1 MNELKKM
8 AKIYTTLEPWLK
20 WWHSQCAHI
29 FGPFRVAG
37 LPGLNMS
44 EIGNVGWKHNA
55 PGKMRMVDACKSD
68 VSTMLMQ
75 EEMIQLFNCI
85 QSKSTGK
92 GPTPA
97 EKVVKERKQQMKIVQ
112 DFVKILNLPPEERRR
127 AIALEAEQANNPAY
141 FHPTIGASHRPHQRD
156 NYDVEG
162 LSSQSSIEPENAEVT
177 SPTREPE
184 NAEVTSP
191 ARQNENA
198 EVTSTAR
205 QIENEEANSTSAQDE
220 CTEVDSA
227 SAQDP
232 DVDMETPLAARLAGK
247 RGRGRGARGRGVA
260 RGRGRGCGLNTND
273 MPSTSNNTSQ
283 GCRRSLPEEHVPGS
297 ATKRC
302 KTVKINK
309 DQVIRN
315 LEMAVQILTEHNELI
330 PHTGSFYRPK
340 NLPMIIDGSNTQI
353 RKCQGCKGE
362 ITEQQKTY
370 PNNLL
375 FRKNGICTKLNEREN
390 RVMELRTN
398 HHFHLNMGCL
408 RRYDSTEEARNI
420 TMNVEV
426 FAALDE
432 RQLCMLQD
440 MGFLSHIAAKKM

>member
-1 MNELKKM
+1 
-8 AKIYTTLEPWLK
+8 
-20 WWHSQCAHI
+20 
-29 FGPFRVAG
+29 
-37 LPGLNMS
+37 
-44 EIGNVGWKHNA
+44 
-55 PGKMRMVDACKSD
+55 MVDACKSD

-75 EEMIQLFNCI
+75 EEMIQLFNCN

-112 DFVKILNLPPEERRR
+112 DFVKILNLPPEERRQ

-141 FHPTIGASHRPHQRD
+141 FHPTTGASHRPPHQRD
-156 NYDVEG
+156 NYDVQG

-177 SPTREPE
+177 SPAREPE

-191 ARQNENA
+191 TRQNENA

-205 QIENEEANSTSAQDE
+205 QIEKEEANSTSVQDE
-220 CTEVDSA
+220 CVEVDRA
-227 SAQDP
+227 SVQDP
-232 DVDMETPLAARLAGK
+232 DVDIETPLAARLAGK
-247 RGRGRGARGRGVA
+247 RGRGRGRGARGRGVA
-260 RGRGRGCGLNTND
+260 RGKGRGCGLNTND

-283 GCRRSLPEEHVPGS
+283 GCRRSLPGEHVPGS
-297 ATKRC
+297 ATKRY
-302 KTVKINK
+302 KTVRINE
-309 DQVIRN
+309 DQMIRN
-315 LEMAVQILTEHNELI
+315 MEMAMQILTEHNELI

-340 NLPMIIDGSNTQI
+340 NPLMIIDGSNTQI
-353 RKCQGCKGE
+353 RKCQGCRGE

-375 FRKNGICTKLNEREN
+375 FRKNGIFTKLNEWEN

-420 TMNVEV
+420 TMNDEV
-426 FAALDE
+426 FMALDE
-432 RQLCMLQD
+432 RQLHMLQD